1 MSGPAPVALTADEM
15 KWSLQGAL
23 ALPGLEQVNL
33 VGEPGKPGP
42 YTIRLKFPAGYK
54 LAPHTSGSTRSHD
67 PIWHLVHA
75 LRRQIL
81 KALPAGSFYTA
92 GQPVALRGSAGARRH
107 TSKRNGAEWTQLRQ
121 PGRAEIDISARS
133 VHPRARLRMSDTRM
147 IVVPGI
153 LASVALP
160 RHLEVVNLRP
170 ARWRGP
176 GGHGVR
182 ARNRAGVTEHEAVRL
197 ALVG

>member
-107 TSKRNGAEWTQLRQ
+107 TSKRNGAEWTELRQ
-121 PGRAEIDISARS
+121 PGRAEIDISASS
-133 VHPRARLRMSDTRM
+133 VHRGAVGDERYADDRSAGYPRLSCST
-147 IVVPGI
+147 PTT
-153 LASVALP
+153 
-160 RHLEVVNLRP
+160 HLEVVNNRPPRP
-170 ARWRGP
+170 ASSEP
-176 GGHGVR
+176 TDHD
-182 ARNRAGVTEHEAVRL
+182 L
-197 ALVG
+197 